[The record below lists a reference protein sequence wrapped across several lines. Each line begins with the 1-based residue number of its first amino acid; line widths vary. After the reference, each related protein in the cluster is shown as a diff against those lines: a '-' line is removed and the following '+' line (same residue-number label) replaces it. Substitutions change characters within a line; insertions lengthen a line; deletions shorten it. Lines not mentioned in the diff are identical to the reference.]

1 MTYDWSSDAD
11 VGCYELDPTV
21 RPDQARLAVFRNYLA
36 QEYSGHFIP
45 ELGAQEIL
53 DMVREFVRQGR
64 RLDVGSGTA
73 SLFWILSA
81 SRNVMTTAADVEPEA
96 LIVLRE
102 FLEAPAPLPP
112 CYYEAAALF
121 GVSAERVDVLRR
133 SIDSYLV
140 FNALRTWP
148 ATVTRSSYDSVTAFG
163 CFGIA
168 GSQAGY
174 RHCFENA
181 AAAVREGGH
190 IVGADW
196 IRHPARQERDY
207 SFINVTTLRA
217 IASDLG
223 LRILHLSDI
232 TIEGDQVYGG
242 IVLWAFEAP

>member
-1 MTYDWSSDAD
+1 MTYDWRGNAD
-11 VGCYELDPTV
+11 VRCYDLDATV
-21 RPDQARLAVFRNYLA
+21 QADQTRLAVFRSYLA

-45 ELGAQEIL
+45 GLGAQEIL
-53 DMVREFVRQGR
+53 NMVREFVCRGR

-81 SRNVMTTAADVEPEA
+81 SDDVVTTATDVEPEA

-102 FLEAPAPLPP
+102 FLEGPNPLPP

-133 SIDSYLV
+133 SIGSYLV

-148 ATVTRSSYDSVTAFG
+148 GSVTCSTYDSVTAFG

-168 GSQAGY
+168 GSQASY

-196 IRHPARQERDY
+196 IRHPAKQERDY

-223 LRILHLSDI
+223 LRILHLGDVAI
-232 TIEGDQVYGG
+232 AGDQVYGG

>member
-1 MTYDWSSDAD
+1 MTYDWSGDAD
-11 VGCYELDPTV
+11 VGCYELDSTV
-21 RPDQARLAVFRNYLA
+21 TPDQARLAVFRNYLA
-36 QEYSGHFIP
+36 QEYSGHYIP
-45 ELGAQEIL
+45 GMGAQEIL
-53 DMVREFVRQGR
+53 TMVREFVCQGR
-64 RLDVGSGTA
+64 RLDVGGGTA

-81 SRNVMTTAADVEPEA
+81 SSHVMTTAADVEPEP

-102 FLEAPAPLPP
+102 FLQSPTPLPP

-121 GVSAERVDVLRR
+121 GVSTERVDALRR
-133 SIDSYLV
+133 SIDSFLV

-148 ATVTRSSYDSVTAFG
+148 ATVRRSSYDSVTAFG

-174 RHCFENA
+174 QHCFENA
-181 AAAVREGGH
+181 AAAVGEGGR

-223 LRILHLSDI
+223 LQILHLGDVA
-232 TIEGDQVYGG
+232 IEGDQVYGG
-242 IVLWAFEAP
+242 IVLWAFEAS